1 MVIKPATEEDEF
13 LQIHQL
19 NYKTFVEEI
28 PQNQQNEQKKL
39 VDKFHHKNNY
49 IIAKKENKLIGMVCY
64 NDQRPFSLD
73 GKINDLDSHLPPH
86 KHLAEIRL
94 LSVVPEERKSIVAFR
109 LLQYLCGELIKGGTD
124 AAVISGTTRQIELY
138 NKIGFIPFGPLVGN
152 TGALYQPMYITLNDL
167 MKNFKH
173 G

>member
-1 MVIKPATEEDEF
+1 MVIKPATEEHEF

-19 NYKTFVEEI
+19 NYQTFVEEI
-28 PQNQQNEQKKL
+28 PQNQQNEEKIL

-49 IIAKKENKLIGMVCY
+49 IIAKRDEKLVGMVCY
-64 NDQRPFSLD
+64 NSQRPFSLD

-86 KHLAEIRL
+86 NHLAEIRL
-94 LSVVPEERKSIVAFR
+94 LSVIREERKSIVAFR
-109 LLQYLCGELIKGGTD
+109 LLQYLCGELIKEGID

-138 NKIGFIPFGPLVGN
+138 NKIGFISFGPLVG
-152 TGALYQPMYITLNDL
+152 TDDALYQPMYITLNDL
-167 MKNFKH
+167 MKNFKN